1 VTLQQRYEQSLLAG
15 THVADPHQQIVTE
28 RLAALERCLAG
39 ETAPGPLRR
48 WLRGL
53 RFEFRYPT
61 LCRGIYIWGPVGRGK
76 TWLMDLFHLGLP
88 RHGARRMHFAHFM
101 REIHLRRRTLGGQE
115 RPLDRIAGMLAKSAR
130 VYCLDE
136 FMVQDIGD
144 AMILHGV
151 LDGLLR
157 RGVVLVMTSN
167 TEPARLYE
175 GGLQRERF
183 LPAIA
188 LINREL
194 DVLQVGAGTDYRQKQ
209 LQAATTYLPAGSPE
223 SVAQMTTLFQR
234 LAGAASLDRATTM
247 RVEDRPIQTLCH
259 AGGMAWFSF
268 RALCEGPRSAD
279 DYIAIARNLHTVFLS
294 DVPVFDGGNDDAA
307 RRFIA
312 LIDELYDQ
320 RVRLVISAAAEPT
333 QLYRGERLRQAF
345 ERTSSRLIEMRSADY
360 LGRERQPVA
369 VLPTDQ

>member
-1 VTLQQRYEQSLLAG
+1 VTLQQRYEQALLTEG
-15 THVADPHQQIVTE
+15 HVPDPQQRVVAV
-28 RLAALERCLAG
+28 RLDALERCLASLPVPS
-39 ETAPGPLRR
+39 AMHR
-48 WLRGL
+48 WMQRLRGEL
-53 RFEFRYPT
+53 RYPT
-61 LCRGIYIWGPVGRGK
+61 TCRGLYIWGPVGRGK
-76 TWLMDLFHLGLP
+76 TWLMDLFHAGMP
-88 RHGARRMHFAHFM
+88 KHRARRMHFAHFM
-101 REIHLRRRTLGGQE
+101 REIHARRRTLGGHE
-115 RPLDRIAGMLAKSAR
+115 RPLDRIAGQLARSAR

-151 LDGLLR
+151 LEGLLR

-188 LINREL
+188 LLTRDL
-194 DVLQVGAGTDYRQKQ
+194 DVLPVGAGADYRQRQ
-209 LQAATTYLPAGSPE
+209 LRAAPTYLPASDPE
-223 SVAQMTTLFQR
+223 SAARMTALFQR
-234 LAGAASLDRATTM
+234 LAGAAALDRAATM
-247 RVEDRPIQTLCH
+247 NIEDRPIEALCH
-259 AGGMAWFSF
+259 AGRMAWFSF
-268 RALCEGPRSAD
+268 SALCEGPRSAD

-294 DVPVFDGGNDDAA
+294 DVPVFDGSNDDPA

-320 RVRLVISAAAEPT
+320 HVRLVICAAAEPA

-345 ERTSSRLIEMRSADY
+345 ERTSSRLIEMRSAEY
-360 LGRERQPVA
+360 LSVERQPVEA
-369 VLPTDQ
+369 LPASQ

>member
-15 THVADPHQQIVTE
+15 VHLADPHQRMVAA
-28 RLAALERCLAG
+28 RLDALERCLASQPS
-39 ETAPGPLRR
+39 PGPLRR
-48 WLRGL
+48 WLRNL
-53 RFEFRYPT
+53 RFDSRYPT
-61 LCRGIYIWGPVGRGK
+61 TCRGIYIWGPVGRGK
-76 TWLMDLFHLGLP
+76 TWLMDLFHAGMP
-88 RHGARRMHFAHFM
+88 RHRARRLHFAHFM
-101 REIHLRRRTLGGQE
+101 REIHLRRRTLAGQE
-115 RPLDRIAGMLAKSAR
+115 RPLDSIAGMLAKAAS

-151 LDGLLR
+151 LEGLLR
-157 RGVVLVMTSN
+157 RGVVLVITSN

-188 LINREL
+188 LLNREL
-194 DVLQVGAGTDYRQKQ
+194 DVLQMGDGVDYRQRQ
-209 LQAATTYLPAGSPE
+209 LQAAPAYLQADDPQTA
-223 SVAQMTTLFQR
+223 ARMTALFQG
-234 LAGAASLDRATTM
+234 LAGAGALDRAATM
-247 RVEDRPIQTLCH
+247 TIEDRPIATLCH
-259 AGGMAWFSF
+259 AGGMAWFGFS
-268 RALCEGPRSAD
+268 ALCEGPRGAD

-294 DVPVFDGGNDDAA
+294 GVPVFDGSNDDGA

-320 RVRLVISAAAEPT
+320 HVRLVISAAAEPA
-333 QLYRGERLRQAF
+333 QLYRGQRLRAAF

-360 LGRERQPVA
+360 LARERPVA
-369 VLPTDQ
+369 APPPADQ

>member
-1 VTLQQRYEQSLLAG
+1 VTLQQRFEQALLAG
-15 THVADPHQQIVTE
+15 AHVDDPHQRIVAA
-28 RLAALERCLAG
+28 RLDSLERCLN
-39 ETAPGPLRR
+39 TQPAPGALRR

-53 RFEFRYPT
+53 RRDIRYPT
-61 LCRGIYIWGPVGRGK
+61 TCRGLYIWGPVGRGK
-76 TWLMDLFHLGLP
+76 TWLMDLFHAGMP
-88 RHGARRMHFAHFM
+88 RHRARRMHFAHFM
-101 REIHLRRRTLGGQE
+101 REIHLRRRTVGGHE
-115 RPLDRIAGMLAKSAR
+115 RPLDRIAGILASHAR

-194 DVLQVGAGTDYRQKQ
+194 DVLQIGAGTDYRQQQ
-209 LQAATTYLPAGSPE
+209 LQAASTYLPSNDPLTA
-223 SVAQMTTLFQR
+223 ARMTSLFHS
-234 LAGAASLDRATTM
+234 LAGAASLDSAATM
-247 RVEDRPIQTLCH
+247 EIEDRPIEVICH
-259 AGGMAWFSF
+259 AGRMAWFSF
-268 RALCEGPRSAD
+268 SALCEGPRSAD

-294 DVPVFDGGNDDAA
+294 DVPVFDGSNDDPA

-320 RVRLVISAAAEPT
+320 HVRLVVSAAAEPA
-333 QLYRGERLRQAF
+333 QLYRGERLRQSF
-345 ERTSSRLIEMRSADY
+345 ERTSSRLIEMRGAAY
-360 LGRERQPVA
+360 LSFERQPVDVRSA
-369 VLPTDQ
+369 SQ

>member
-15 THVADPHQQIVTE
+15 THVLDPDQQAVAL
-28 RLAALERCLAG
+28 RLAALERCLA
-39 ETAPGPLRR
+39 ADPVPGPLRR

-53 RFEFRYPT
+53 RFELHHPS

-76 TWLMDLFHLGLP
+76 TWLMDLFHAGLP
-88 RHGARRMHFAHFM
+88 RHSARRMHFAHFM
-101 REIHLRRRTLGGQE
+101 REIHLRRRGLRGQE
-115 RPLDRIAGMLAKSAR
+115 RPLDRIAGILAKAAR

-183 LPAIA
+183 LPTIA
-188 LINREL
+188 LLNREL
-194 DVLQVGAGTDYRQKQ
+194 DVLQMGVGTDYRQQ
-209 LQAATTYLPAGSPE
+209 HLQAATTYLPAGAPE
-223 SVAQMTTLFQR
+223 SVVQMTTLFQR
-234 LAGAASLDRATTM
+234 LAGAAAVERGATM
-247 RVEDRPIQTLCH
+247 HIEDRSIHTLRH
-259 AGGMAWFSF
+259 AGRMAWFGF
-268 RALCEGPRSAD
+268 GALCEGPRSAD

-294 DVPVFDGGNDDAA
+294 DVPVFDGSNDDAA

-320 RVRLVISAAAEPT
+320 HVRLVISAAAEPAE
-333 QLYRGERLRQAF
+333 LYRGERLRQAF
-345 ERTSSRLIEMRSADY
+345 QRTSSRLNEMRSASY
-360 LGRERQPVA
+360 LARETQPAAALPVA
-369 VLPTDQ
+369 Q